1 MQNFIKGGRSPKRW
15 SNRISI
21 RNLTYGSLTI
31 ALVLVTTF
39 AIKIP
44 IPFTQGYIHPGDS
57 MIFITA
63 ILFGWRFGALAGGIG
78 SAMADLLGGYAHWAI
93 PTLIIKAIMG
103 GLVGWVGHDL
113 LKLKKHHLFSSLLT
127 AGAII
132 AWVGFNFG
140 IQAFLTKAMLSET
153 SLELTKSLE
162 LTQEELI
169 LLIQKTNFWLSITAI
184 AIPIGII
191 ILAYYL
197 KKWDKNLFN
206 PVQLL
211 GMFMAGLWMV
221 VGYYLAGSFIYGS
234 FIVPILSIPANIVQ
248 FIGGLVIAYLILIP
262 LKKIG
267 FDNYF
272 GVLGQERFKK

>member
-1 MQNFIKGGRSPKRW
+1 MLNFRKNINSPKQW
-15 SNRISI
+15 PKKINI
-21 RNLTYGSLTI
+21 RSLTYGSLAI

-39 AIKIP
+39 AVKIP

-63 ILFGWRFGALAGGIG
+63 ILFGWNFGALAGGIG
-78 SAMADLLGGYAHWAI
+78 SAMADLLGGYAHWAF

-113 LKLKKHHLFSSLLT
+113 LKLKKHRFFSFLL
-127 AGAII
+127 AVGAII
-132 AWVGFNFG
+132 AWIGFNFG
-140 IQAFLTKAMLSET
+140 IQAFLAKAMLSDT
-153 SLELTKSLE
+153 ALGLTKTLDVS
-162 LTQEELI
+162 QEELI
-169 LLIQKTNFWLSITAI
+169 FLIQKTNFWLSVTAI
-184 AIPIGII
+184 AIPVGII

-197 KKWDKNLFN
+197 RRWDNKLFN

-211 GMFMAGLWMV
+211 GMFVAGLWMV
-221 VGYYLAGSFIYGS
+221 IGYYLAGGFIYGS

-248 FIGGLVIAYLILIP
+248 FIGGLSIAYLILIP

-267 FDNYF
+267 FDKYF
-272 GVLGQERFKK
+272 GIGEQEKFK